1 MNKKISNFQTTR
13 ICDHRALKINEIH
26 LFIIISYYAVLMLS
40 FETQCHFGKNKRQFF
55 IRQLSSCTPTSIWN
69 EIPIISVI
77 LSSVHLQKKKNF
89 FLHKGRELELQ
100 CRFPSLGLLLLIGH
114 NQILSSVLVQIV
126 HQTNR
131 ANTMSSSKGKGN
143 RYYNWVYQIEDR
155 NSCLINHKEF
165 SLFKLSWSSLFFA
178 GSHSEPG
185 LVSLITSI

>member
-1 MNKKISNFQTTR
+1 M
-13 ICDHRALKINEIH
+13 
-26 LFIIISYYAVLMLS
+26 
-40 FETQCHFGKNKRQFF
+40 
-55 IRQLSSCTPTSIWN
+55 LSSCYHLKHSA
-69 EIPIISVI
+69 I
-77 LSSVHLQKKKNF
+77 LGKIKGSFSSDSCQVALPPAFEMKSHNIYNYIFSPLTKKKNF

-165 SLFKLSWSSLFFA
+165 SLFKLS
-178 GSHSEPG
+178 
-185 LVSLITSI
+185 